1 MPAPTGPRNAI
12 ELTFEGCV
20 QDAQDY
26 GSDAERMVSRLF
38 FWIQGAD
45 GPHGDFLRDLALV
58 AGNHFRRLQI
68 TPPDDYTGPVYYA
81 EVRQRVGEDF
91 DSGRIEVGP
100 PVGYTGPF
108 DQAAFAKA
116 AIEYFRTVMTES
128 GEMLRSEDGS
138 PLVGGFR
145 PTAHVRLRH
154 NASLQRRT
162 VRIGTAPS
170 P

>member
-1 MPAPTGPRNAI
+1 MPAPTGSSSAI

-38 FWIQGAD
+38 FWIRTGD
-45 GPHGDFLRDLALV
+45 GPRGDFRTDLARV
-58 AGNHFRRLQI
+58 AGNHFGRSTI
-68 TPPDDYTGPVYYA
+68 APPGGYTGPVYYA

-91 DSGRIEVGP
+91 ETGRVEIGP
-100 PVGYTGPF
+100 PVGYAGPF
-108 DQAAFAKA
+108 DQAAFARHA
-116 AIEYFRTVMTES
+116 SEYFHAVMTES
-128 GEMLRSEDGS
+128 GAMLRSEDGS

-154 NASLQRRT
+154 NAVLSRRT
-162 VRIGTAPS
+162 VRLETPS